1 MVFTDLAGI
10 TVYLAVAALLAIR
23 LAGRL
28 PENLDNKRLL
38 IALGLLGVLL
48 HGISLYDSLFTPQG
62 TDISVFSVMSLV
74 GWAVALLLLISAFGK
89 PVLNL
94 AIIILPVAAL
104 TLVLRSFTDHHL
116 YLQAKLPLGLEAHIM
131 LSVLAYSLLSIA
143 VVQAILLW
151 IQESHLHNRHP
162 GGFIRLLAPME
173 TMERLLFQMIGLGF
187 ILLTVALASG
197 AFYIEDLLAQH
208 LVHKTV
214 LSVVAWLLFGAL
226 LFGHWRWG
234 WRGRVAIRWTLA
246 GFVFLMLAYFG
257 SKTVV
262 ELILAG

>member
-10 TVYLAVAALLAIR
+10 TVYLVVAALLALR

-28 PENLDNKRLL
+28 PGSLDNRKLL
-38 IALGLLGVLL
+38 IAAGLVGVVL
-48 HGISLYDSLFTPQG
+48 HGVALQASLFTPAG
-62 TDISVFSVMSLV
+62 TDLSIFSVMSLV
-74 GWAVALLLLISAFGK
+74 GWVVALLLLLSALRK
-89 PVLNL
+89 PVENL
-94 AIIILPVAAL
+94 AILILPVAAM
-104 TLVLRSFTDHHL
+104 TLALRAFSDHHV
-116 YLQAKLPLGLEAHIM
+116 YLAAQLPLGLEVHIM

-143 VVQAILLW
+143 VVQALLLW
-151 IQESHLHNRHP
+151 IQESHLHNHHP
-162 GGFIRLLAPME
+162 GGFIRLLAPLE

-187 ILLTVALASG
+187 LVLSIALLSG
-197 AFYIEDLLAQH
+197 LPYVEDLLAQH

-214 LSVVAWLLFGAL
+214 LSVVAWLLFGTL

-234 WRGRVAIRWTLA
+234 WRGRVAVRWTLA
-246 GFVFLMLAYFG
+246 GFIFLLLAYFG